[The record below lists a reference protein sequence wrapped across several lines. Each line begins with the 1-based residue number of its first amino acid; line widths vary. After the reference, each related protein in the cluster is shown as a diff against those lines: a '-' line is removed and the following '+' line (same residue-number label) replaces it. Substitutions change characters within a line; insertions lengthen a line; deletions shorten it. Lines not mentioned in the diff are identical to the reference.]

1 MKIVE
6 IEVLISY
13 ELLSFI
19 FILLLYR
26 APLRFTPCPMTQEFQ
41 LHPVS
46 SGNFLRVALRSV

>member
-26 APLRFTPCPMTQEFQ
+26 APLRFTPCPMTQGFQ